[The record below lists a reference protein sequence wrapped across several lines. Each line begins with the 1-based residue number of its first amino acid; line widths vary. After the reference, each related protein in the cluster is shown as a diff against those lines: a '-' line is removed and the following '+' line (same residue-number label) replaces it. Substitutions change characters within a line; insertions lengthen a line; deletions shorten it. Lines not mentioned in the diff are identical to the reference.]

1 MNVSGASSCGKG
13 YLVAA
18 KSRKGFFAF
27 ALQRIFDF
35 RQLGFVRQYY
45 VVECNPLG
53 GGADLFVGYDA
64 QGNLVS
70 SLFKRFGGNF
80 YGYAGWYSPC
90 LGIEQNIFKA
100 RIFVLRSALVGYR
113 HAFRYFF
120 AVGRYLYFYVGG
132 YGSLVDKTYF

>member
-1 MNVSGASSCGKG
+1 MSLELPLAVKAILSQPRAER
-13 YLVAA
+13 A
-18 KSRKGFFAF
+18 FAF

-64 QGNLVS
+64 QEISFLP
-70 SLFKRFGGNF
+70 SLSAS
-80 YGYAGWYSPC
+80 AGIFTDMPVRYSPC